1 MTIYNVTSERFQ
13 RYGQVLEGYDF
24 GSFVEILK
32 ECTPVPEAGTVYEP
46 SCPEL
51 EVRPVFEE
59 LKTRAYGGMPIQLG
73 FCNGYNRT
81 LNCLEYHKGSEVCIM
96 AYDTILL
103 LGNLSDIHD
112 GHYDTKNV
120 EAFLVP
126 AGMGVELYA
135 TTLHYAPCSAELG
148 QCFQAAICLP
158 KGTNV
163 GMPEIE
169 VKSVED
175 KMLRAT
181 NKWLIVHEDSDDAKE
196 GAYIGLVGENITLD
210 KLR

>member
-24 GSFVEILK
+24 GSFVEVLK
-32 ECTPVPEAGTVYEP
+32 EHTPVPEAGTVYEP
-46 SCPEL
+46 SSPEL
-51 EVRPVFEE
+51 EAHPDFEE
-59 LKTRAYGGMPIQLG
+59 LKVRAYGGMPIQLG

-81 LNCLEYHKGSEVCIM
+81 LNGLEYHKGSEVCIM

-103 LGNLSDIHD
+103 LGILSDIRD

-135 TTLHYAPCSAELG
+135 TTLHYAPCSAEPT

-163 GMPEIE
+163 GMPETGA
-169 VKSVED
+169 KSAED

-181 NKWLIVHEDSDDAKE
+181 NKWLIVHEESGDARE
-196 GAYIGLVGENITLD
+196 GAYIGLIGENITLD
-210 KLR
+210 K